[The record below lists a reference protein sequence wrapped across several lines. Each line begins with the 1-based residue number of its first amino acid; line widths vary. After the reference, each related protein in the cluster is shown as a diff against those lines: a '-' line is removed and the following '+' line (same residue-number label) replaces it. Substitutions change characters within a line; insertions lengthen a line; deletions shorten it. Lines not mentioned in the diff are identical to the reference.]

1 MFPAQIYEVSVYLV
15 IELSPLRRTLLYFS
29 SSCSYSTSMA
39 LLCRD
44 IGIEKVSWRF
54 TFREQGAVSIT
65 AFQFTCLW
73 GENAF
78 SREGD
83 TE

>member
-1 MFPAQIYEVSVYLV
+1 
-15 IELSPLRRTLLYFS
+15 
-29 SSCSYSTSMA
+29 MA

-44 IGIEKVSWRF
+44 IGIEKEKVSWRF

-83 TE
+83 TYRVGLKEDYQLQNQAFKH